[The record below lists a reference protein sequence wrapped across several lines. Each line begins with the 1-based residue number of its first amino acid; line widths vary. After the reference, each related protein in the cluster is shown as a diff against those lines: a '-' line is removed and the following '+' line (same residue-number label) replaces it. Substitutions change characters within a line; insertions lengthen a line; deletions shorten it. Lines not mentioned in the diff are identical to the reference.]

1 MHAGRNNMLNVRTS
15 DDLSS
20 LTGYKTKQELAYV
33 ALREAIITCRF
44 PPGKRLL
51 EVELAQQ
58 LGISRSPVREAL
70 KRLGHEGLVSEI
82 PHIGATVSVL
92 GLDSLHELYLILS
105 ALESLAC
112 REATDLRPHA
122 ALLSMERELE
132 AMDSAIAADSH
143 LDWVRHNRE
152 FHYLSRKDCPL
163 PHLQRMLGDT
173 QDRIQR
179 FQVFRGAATPR
190 AIQSRPEHIAIYEAT
205 KAADAEKVEM
215 LVREHYLEG
224 DRAFQE
230 YLRTMPTD
238 TV

>member
-1 MHAGRNNMLNVRTS
+1 MLNVRTS

-51 EVELAQQ
+51 EVELKHVNS
-58 LGISRSPVREAL
+58 GISRSPVREAI

-82 PHIGATVSVL
+82 PHVGATVSAV
-92 GLDSLHELYLILS
+92 GLDSLHELYLIIAS
-105 ALESLAC
+105 LESLAC
-112 REATDLRPHA
+112 REATDLRPQA
-122 ALLSMERELE
+122 TLVAMEIELE

-152 FHYLSRKDCPL
+152 FHYLSRKNCPL
-163 PHLQRMLGDT
+163 PHLQRMLDDT
-173 QDRIQR
+173 QDRIHR
-179 FQVFRGAATPR
+179 FQIFRGAATPR

-205 KAADAEKVEM
+205 KARDAQKVEM

-224 DRAFQE
+224 HRAFKE
-230 YLRTMPTD
+230 YLRTMPED
-238 TV
+238 PA